1 MASFLV
7 NNKWNVRN
15 TGWFYGIMEQPKDV
29 LSIIN
34 YQTHVFLSSFYLPI
48 SLIQQNKDKLNICR
62 AVDLSVMF
70 IFHT

>member
-34 YQTHVFLSSFYLPI
+34 YQTHVF
-48 SLIQQNKDKLNICR
+48 
-62 AVDLSVMF
+62 F
-70 IFHT
+70 IILLAYFLDSAE